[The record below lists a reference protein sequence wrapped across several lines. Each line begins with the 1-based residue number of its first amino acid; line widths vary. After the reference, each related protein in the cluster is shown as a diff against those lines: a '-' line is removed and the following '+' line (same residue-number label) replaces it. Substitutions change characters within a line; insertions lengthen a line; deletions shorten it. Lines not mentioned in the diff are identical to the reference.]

1 MNYLDEREHRMVTKL
16 AQYKDQTVLILDH
29 ELLDQLKIDLDTPLN
44 VETDGEM
51 LIIAPVRDAERRKQF
66 QEALTHA
73 NQKYGKMLQRL
84 AD

>member
-1 MNYLDEREHRMVTKL
+1 MVTKL

-44 VETDGEM
+44 VETEGEM
-51 LIIAPVRDAERRKQF
+51 LIIAPVRDVERRKQF
-66 QEALTHA
+66 QEALAQT

>member
-1 MNYLDEREHRMVTKL
+1 MVTKL

-44 VETDGEM
+44 VETEGEM
-51 LIIAPVRDAERRKQF
+51 LIIAPVRDVERRKQF
-66 QEALTHA
+66 QEALAHA

-84 AD
+84 EI